1 MHKKNSPTE
10 DTKPDKTTLAQDRT
24 ILANERTY
32 AAWIRTGMAALISG
46 LAVEKFMLEALPVW
60 GIHTIAV
67 ILIASSSVAFFL
79 AAWRYRHL
87 HVHLE
92 DADVTMVPLVVVRA
106 LSFFLALCALIAL
119 VGIWHLR

>member
-1 MHKKNSPTE
+1 MHTKDSAGE
-10 DTKPDKTTLAQDRT
+10 DRAPDKTTLALDRT

-46 LAVEKFMLEALPVW
+46 LAVEKFMFEALPLW
-60 GIHTIAV
+60 GIHTIAA

-87 HVHLE
+87 HVRLKE
-92 DADVTMVPLVVVRA
+92 ADVTMVPLAVVRA
-106 LSFFLALCALIAL
+106 FSFFLALCALIAL
-119 VGIWHLR
+119 VGIWHLN

>member
-1 MHKKNSPTE
+1 MQEKNSSTE
-10 DTKPDKTTLAQDRT
+10 DREPNTTVLALDRT

-46 LAVEKFMLEALPVW
+46 LAVEKFMLEALPLW

-92 DADVTMVPLVVVRA
+92 DADVAMVPLAVVRA
-106 LSFFLALCALIAL
+106 FSFFLALCALIAL
-119 VGIWHLR
+119 VGIWTS

>member
-1 MHKKNSPTE
+1 MDKKYITTE
-10 DTKPDKTTLAQDRT
+10 DGEPSKTSLALDRT

-46 LAVEKFMLEALPVW
+46 LGVERFMYEALPIW
-60 GIHTIAV
+60 GTHTIAV

-87 HVHLE
+87 HVDLK
-92 DADVTMVPLVVVRA
+92 DTDVTMVPLAVVRA
-106 LSFFLALCALIAL
+106 FSFFLSLCALIAL
-119 VGIWHLR
+119 VAIWKFN